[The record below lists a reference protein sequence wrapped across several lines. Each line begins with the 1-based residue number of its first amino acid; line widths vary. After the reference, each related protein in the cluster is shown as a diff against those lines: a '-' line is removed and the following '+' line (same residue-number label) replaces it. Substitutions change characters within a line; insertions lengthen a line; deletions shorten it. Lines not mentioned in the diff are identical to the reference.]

1 MCIRDRF
8 YISLNS
14 LSSKLDDSLVDL
26 KSNRELDRE
35 GIYGMDNPNEIQVH
49 NLEDVK
55 NMQDKLH
62 DIIIGKLNMFV
73 LRFGCSITE
82 CLTWTSSGKYGK
94 NQTTVAKIS
103 QSSEYY
109 ALMMDSDMSGLY
121 KDQMQSVSYKL
132 NGMVDKLKQ
141 ATVPPVKQ
149 YSMFEKEVM
158 NRLVQAEDK
167 VSKVEKE
174 KFSRP
179 IVQS

>member
-1 MCIRDRF
+1 
-8 YISLNS
+8 
-14 LSSKLDDSLVDL
+14 
-26 KSNRELDRE
+26 
-35 GIYGMDNPNEIQVH
+35 
-49 NLEDVK
+49 
-55 NMQDKLH
+55 
-62 DIIIGKLNMFV
+62 
-73 LRFGCSITE
+73 
-82 CLTWTSSGKYGK
+82 
-94 NQTTVAKIS
+94 
-103 QSSEYY
+103 
-109 ALMMDSDMSGLY
+109 MMDSDMSGLY